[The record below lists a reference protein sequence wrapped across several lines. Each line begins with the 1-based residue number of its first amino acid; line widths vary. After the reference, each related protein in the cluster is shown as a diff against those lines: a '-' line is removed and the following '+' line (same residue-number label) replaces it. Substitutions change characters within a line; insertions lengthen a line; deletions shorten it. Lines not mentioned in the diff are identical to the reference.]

1 MIAKVRSIEAA
12 NYIGDVMSAQPSLPK
27 PIDPDSD
34 KGAVE
39 GDRPT
44 DKQHSNRNATAL
56 GEDGLPKNRIA
67 IAEDVIGANADETQG

>member
-1 MIAKVRSIEAA
+1 MPDQTA
-12 NYIGDVMSAQPSLPK
+12 LPA
-27 PIDPDSD
+27 PTDPDQD

-44 DKQHSNRNATAL
+44 DKQQGNRNAAGPL
-56 GEDGLPKNRIA
+56 DAEGLPKDRLA

>member
-1 MIAKVRSIEAA
+1 MSVQPVR
-12 NYIGDVMSAQPSLPK
+12 PK
-27 PIDPDSD
+27 PTDPDQN

-44 DKQHSNRNATAL
+44 DKQQSNRNAADAL
-56 GEDGLPKNRIA
+56 DGDGMPKDRVA